1 MKPEEFLKKYFQ
13 EKMTKRKFEKIKNLD
28 LLSNGILDSLDIV
41 ILSTKIKQTFNINIQ
56 INSQKIINIFRSY
69 KELLRF
75 IKKNSKK

>member
-69 KELLRF
+69 NELLRF

>member
-41 ILSTKIKQTFNINIQ
+41 VLSTKIKQTFNINIQ
-56 INSQKIINIFRSY
+56 INSQKIINMFRSY

>member
-41 ILSTKIKQTFNINIQ
+41 VLSTKIKQTFNINIQ